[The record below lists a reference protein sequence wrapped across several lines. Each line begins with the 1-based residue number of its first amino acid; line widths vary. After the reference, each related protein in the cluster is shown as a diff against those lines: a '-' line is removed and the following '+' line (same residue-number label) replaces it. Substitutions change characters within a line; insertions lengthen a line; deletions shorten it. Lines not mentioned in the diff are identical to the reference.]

1 MENYYQ
7 ILGLEQS
14 ASDDQI
20 KRAFRER
27 AKKVHPDIAGDA
39 GKHEMQKLLT
49 AYETLSHHERRAEYD
64 RAYTRFSKQYDFDY
78 RTFLKERKD
87 DPESQAKLIFFDLLH
102 LEEDEALDIWYEQGG
117 LDFPLEAYL
126 DREDWMDCSF
136 ILAEELDKQG
146 KYYEAFILL
155 TDIIKEERRKPYFR
169 HFMEEVDTFIK
180 TLVRTKLINAVDDE
194 LLVECMEELLDLGY
208 SRKDEARWLRTMAE
222 ALLRLG
228 LLAEARGALQG
239 ALDRDPQLPHVV
251 QLKRRLRLAER

>member
-1 MENYYQ
+1 VENYYQ

-14 ASDDQI
+14 ASDEQI

-27 AKKVHPDIAGDA
+27 AKKVHPDIAGEA

-49 AYETLSHHERRAEYD
+49 AYETLSNQDRRAEYD
-64 RAYTRFSKQYDFDY
+64 RAYTRFTKHYDFDY

-102 LEEDEALDIWYEQGG
+102 LEEEEALGLWHELGG
-117 LDFPLEAYL
+117 LDFPLDAYL

-136 ILAEELDKQG
+136 ILAEELDKRG
-146 KYYEAFILL
+146 LYYEAFILL
-155 TDIIKEERRKPYFR
+155 TDIIREERRKPYFR

-180 TLVRTKLINAVDDE
+180 TLVRTKLVHTVDDE
-194 LLVECMEELLDLGY
+194 LLVECMEELIDLGY

-222 ALLRLG
+222 AFVRLG
-228 LLAEARGALQG
+228 LLSEARGALQG
-239 ALDRDPQLPHVV
+239 ALERDPELPNVV
-251 QLKRRLRLAER
+251 QLKRRLGLTAK